1 MVFFSILLP
10 ILRHQLG
17 GQFNQKP
24 AMTAFF
30 ITVFGIYFLFLILL
44 LIGWNTSTTTER
56 KESSAH
62 FLSIIIP
69 FRNEEVNLFALVES
83 LLKLDYPKEKFEVL
97 LINDHST
104 DDSLNRARQ
113 LSDNYPNIK
122 IVTPPSNGK
131 KNAIAYGVE
140 ISNGE
145 IIVTT
150 DADCEVPKE
159 WLASINNQFQNRSIC
174 MVVGAVR
181 VKSDNSFFSKLQAM
195 EFSSLIGSAASS
207 LSLGFPTMA
216 NGANLSYRKHAFVQV
231 NGYDGN
237 TQIASGD
244 DEFLM
249 RKVIKEFGVPSLK
262 FLKDSNAVVT
272 TGAQKSIADFLIQR
286 IRWAG
291 KWRHNSDFIIV
302 VLSIFILLFQT
313 TCLAALGSLFFV
325 QTNSL
330 MLVLII
336 AKIFLEGLFL
346 FFVSRFLKQKFYSH
360 AFFLLQILYP
370 VYVIVVGILSNLV
383 RVSWKGR
390 SI

>member
-1 MVFFSILLP
+1 
-10 ILRHQLG
+10 
-17 GQFNQKP
+17 
-24 AMTAFF
+24 MTAFF
-30 ITVFGIYFLFLILL
+30 ITVFGIYFLFLFLL
-44 LIGWNTSTTTER
+44 LIGWNKSASIQ
-56 KESSAH
+56 KIESSAH

-122 IVTPPSNGK
+122 IVAPPSNGK

-140 ISNGE
+140 ISKGE

-249 RKVIKEFGVPSLK
+249 RKVIKKFGVSSLK
-262 FLKDSNAVVT
+262 FLNDSNAVVT
-272 TGAQKSIADFLIQR
+272 TSPQASIVDFFIQR

-291 KWRHNSDFIIV
+291 KWRHNSDPFILLLALFV
-302 VLSIFILLFQT
+302 LLFQT
-313 TCLAALGSLFFV
+313 TWLAAIVCLFFGHAK
-325 QTNSL
+325 SL
-330 MLVLII
+330 MIALLVT
-336 AKIFLEGLFL
+336 KIFLEGLFL
-346 FFVSRFLKQKFYSH
+346 FAVSRFLRQKFHVH
-360 AFFLLQILYP
+360 AFFFLQIIYP
-370 VYVIVVGILSNLV
+370 VYVVVVGILSNVV